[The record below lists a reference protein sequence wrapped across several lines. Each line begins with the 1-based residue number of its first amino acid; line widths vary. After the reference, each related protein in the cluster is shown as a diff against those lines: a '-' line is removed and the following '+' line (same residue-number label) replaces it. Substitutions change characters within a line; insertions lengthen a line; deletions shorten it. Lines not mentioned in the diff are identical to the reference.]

1 MERETHVKKIETFD
15 LFSSFLSIS
24 DKILTEMM
32 VGSLAKKMNTAVCI
46 VHLFYSH

>member
-1 MERETHVKKIETFD
+1 MLEKLKLID
-15 LFSSFLSIS
+15 LLSSFLSIS

-46 VHLFYSH
+46 VHLVPSH